1 MMSAIISSRDHIE
14 PLQFALQGP
23 SGVDNRWLLIIRT
36 HRGEHVVVVE
46 LTADEMKALSRELAA
61 SV

>member
-1 MMSAIISSRDHIE
+1 MMSAVISSRDHSE

-23 SGVDNRWLLIIRT
+23 SGADNRWLLIIRT
-36 HRGEHVVVVE
+36 HRSEHVVVVE
-46 LTADEMKALSRELAA
+46 LTAAEMKALSRELAA